1 MNKTQ
6 TRTAQIY
13 LDENGILHLV
23 MNIRVVVDVED
34 AIDNYLVIKHITKN
48 KPCVRLIDIRKVFKI
63 DKKAKVFIDKRQT
76 QANTIARAILMTN
89 GLRRSTANFFVK
101 FNSNLI
107 PTKFFINYD
116 EAIEWLKTYQ
126 YD

>member
-13 LDENGILHLV
+13 LDDNDILHIV
-23 MNIRVVVDVED
+23 MNVRVVVDLED
-34 AIDNYLVIKHITKN
+34 AIDNYLVIKNITKN

-63 DKKAKVFIDKRQT
+63 DKKAKVFIDKKQT
-76 QANTIARAILMTN
+76 QANTIARAILMNN
-89 GLRRSTANFFVK
+89 GLRRSTANFFIK

-116 EAIEWLKTYQ
+116 EAIEWLKSYQ
-126 YD
+126 

>member
-13 LDENGILHLV
+13 LDENSILHIV
-23 MNIRVVVDVED
+23 MKVRVVVDVED
-34 AIDNYLVIKHITKN
+34 AIDNYLVIKDITKN

-63 DKKAKVFIDKRQT
+63 DKKAKIFIDKKQT
-76 QANTIARAILMTN
+76 QANTIARAILISN
-89 GLRRSTANFFVK
+89 GLRKTTANFFVK

-107 PTKFFINYD
+107 PTKFFTNYD

-126 YD
+126 

>member
-23 MNIRVVVDVED
+23 MNVRVVVDLED

-63 DKKAKVFIDKRQT
+63 DKKAKVFIDKKQT

-89 GLRRSTANFFVK
+89 GLRKSTANFFVK

-107 PTKFFINYD
+107 PTKFFTNYD
-116 EAIEWLKTYQ
+116 EAVEWLKTYQ
-126 YD
+126 

>member
-13 LDENGILHLV
+13 LDENGILHLI
-23 MNIRVVVDVED
+23 MNARVVVDVED
-34 AIDNYLVIKHITKN
+34 AIDNHLVIKNITQN

-63 DKKAKVFIDKRQT
+63 DKKAKVYIDKKQT
-76 QANTIARAILMTN
+76 QANTIARAILMSS
-89 GLRRSTANFFVK
+89 GLRKSTANFFVK

-107 PTKFFINYD
+107 PTKFFIDYD
-116 EAIEWLKTYQ
+116 EAIEWLRTYQ
-126 YD
+126 

>member
-13 LDENGILHLV
+13 LDENGILHLI
-23 MNIRVVVDVED
+23 MNVKVVVDVED
-34 AIDNYLVIKHITKN
+34 AIDNHLVIKNITEN

-63 DKKAKVFIDKRQT
+63 DKRAKKFIDKKQT
-76 QANTIARAILMTN
+76 QANTIARAILMSN
-89 GLRRSTANFFVK
+89 GLRKSTANFFVR

-126 YD
+126 

>member
-23 MNIRVVVDVED
+23 MNVRVVVDVED
-34 AIDNYLVIKHITKN
+34 AIDNHLVIKDITQN

-63 DKKAKVFIDKRQT
+63 DKKAKIFIDKKQT
-76 QANTIARAILMTN
+76 QANTIARAILMSN
-89 GLRRSTANFFVK
+89 GLRKSTANFFVK

-116 EAIEWLKTYQ
+116 EAIEWLRTYQ
-126 YD
+126 

>member
-23 MNIRVVVDVED
+23 MNVRVVVDLED
-34 AIDNYLVIKHITKN
+34 AIDNYLVIKNITKN

-63 DKKAKVFIDKRQT
+63 DKKAKAFIDKKQT
-76 QANTIARAILMTN
+76 QANTIARAILMNN
-89 GLRRSTANFFVK
+89 GLRKSTANFFVK

-116 EAIEWLKTYQ
+116 EAIEWLKSYQ
-126 YD
+126 

>member
-6 TRTAQIY
+6 TRTAQIH

-23 MNIRVVVDVED
+23 MNVRVVVDLED
-34 AIDNYLVIKHITKN
+34 AIDNHLVIKHITKN

-63 DKKAKVFIDKRQT
+63 DKKAKVFIDKKQT
-76 QANTIARAILMTN
+76 QANTVARAILMSN
-89 GLRRSTANFFVK
+89 GLRKSTANFFIK

-107 PTKFFINYD
+107 PTKFFINYE
-116 EAIEWLKTYQ
+116 EAIEWLKGYQ
-126 YD
+126 